1 MSGASGPPV
10 SAAAAL
16 FRRLG
21 YTVRE
26 EGREFEARRKWRTVA
41 VTVLDDEASPPALA
55 DGGDRDD
62 GPALRCYVTAREGA
76 ERLRERLD
84 ALDPTGDWA
93 VVGVGDGGHDHEVV
107 RAP

>member
-21 YTVRE
+21 YTVHE
-26 EGREFEARRKWRTVA
+26 EGREFEARRKWRTVS
-41 VTVLDDEASPPALA
+41 VTVLDGGESSPAPV
-55 DGGDRDD
+55 DRSRRDD

-84 ALDPTGDWA
+84 ALEPTDDWA
-93 VVGVGDGGHDHEVV
+93 VVGVGDDDHEVV